1 MILKGNQRASGRELA
16 LHLLNVEDNEHAI
29 VHELRGFL
37 SDDLIEA
44 FKETEAISLA
54 QNPSNICFH
63 LA

>member
-16 LHLLNVEDNEHAI
+16 LHMLNVEDNEHAV

-44 FKETEAISLA
+44 FQGNRGNFTGHKMPTVFVFA
-54 QNPSNICFH
+54 
-63 LA
+63 